1 MNKNEQEICTEE
13 YDSEI
18 YTNIHQYL
26 GKFQIPGSERLGDDL
41 SCEKASKSSSLSAS
55 ITVFRKKSLD
65 ELYIDPKERDPRVLS
80 PKNIYEHNLEV
91 PELDTLDSSKSKN
104 SCSRCRKLKRRCSRE
119 LPECQ
124 GCSSSDK
131 LCVYIPRRSSKSSIG
146 ATSRRDSV
154 CSTSST
160 STAPSSKR
168 RRTSSVLSVLFE
180 GRSRQNSSEL
190 PKVKSFSDLNI
201 ARKNSLHHSYS
212 YQQSHSS
219 PSSLASTPPSSQY
232 SCAPMVRLPPIEFIL
247 NSLPNKKDWESS
259 QPHTL
264 MKPVQKE

>member
-1 MNKNEQEICTEE
+1 MNKNDQETCAEE

-26 GKFQIPGSERLGDDL
+26 GKFQIPGSGMLGDDL
-41 SCEKASKSSSLSAS
+41 SCEKASKSSSLSAT

-119 LPECQ
+119 LPECL
-124 GCSSSDK
+124 GCLSSDK
-131 LCVYIPRRSSKSSIG
+131 LCVYIPRRSSKSSFG
-146 ATSRRDSV
+146 AGSRRDSV

-160 STAPSSKR
+160 ATAPSAKR
-168 RRTSSVLSVLFE
+168 RRTSSVIFE

-190 PKVKSFSDLNI
+190 TKVKSFSDLNI
-201 ARKNSLHHSYS
+201 SRKNSLHHLYL

-219 PSSLASTPPSSQY
+219 PLSVASTPPSSQY
-232 SCAPMVRLPPIEFIL
+232 SYTPMVRLPPIEFIL

-259 QPHTL
+259 QSHTL
-264 MKPVQKE
+264 MKPLQKE